1 MQKGTVT
8 LSKREQQRS
17 KVLTLVLTGEIT
29 AVEAAVRLKLSLRQ
43 VRRLLAGFR
52 SDGVAAL
59 AHGNRGRKPA
69 VTLSESVRVRV
80 LELAVLP
87 GYVRCNDSHLADLLA
102 EREGLCV
109 SRSTLQRWL
118 RASGRPSPR
127 QRRSPRFR
135 KCRQR
140 APRVGLLVQIDASF
154 HPWLGPDHDRFA
166 LIAAIDDATGRILSA
181 HFRLQEDTEG
191 YFVLLADILQTHG
204 VPGALYHDGRT
215 TFVFVTPPRPSVE
228 EELEGLAPQTQF
240 TRAAEQ
246 LSIGMIHAR
255 SPQAKG
261 RIERLWNTLQDRLI
275 NELHLDQIHSIEA
288 ATAYLPA
295 FIERFNIRFGEESAE
310 PTSAFGSLPD
320 GLEVV
325 AICCRHHTRT
335 VTGDNTVSVDSL
347 RLQLPPAPRGS
358 TYKGSRVQVQERLDG
373 TWAIYRE
380 GKCLAHPAS
389 LAPAKPVKSP
399 PEPPIPKPFVYVP
412 PKPNHPW
419 QQEKHRTWSRRQAQ
433 LAQSSQ

>member
-8 LSKREQQRS
+8 LSRKEQQRS
-17 KVLTLVLTGEIT
+17 KVLTLVLTGEVT
-29 AVEAAVRLKLSLRQ
+29 AVEAAVRLELSLRQ

-52 SDGVAAL
+52 AEGVGAL

-69 VTLSESVRVRV
+69 VTLPEPVRVRA
-80 LELAVLP
+80 LALAALP
-87 GYVRCNDSHLADLLA
+87 GYAPCNDSHLAELLA
-102 EREGLCV
+102 EREGIRV
-109 SRSTLQRWL
+109 SRATLRRWL
-118 RASGRPSPR
+118 RACGRPSPR
-127 QRRSPRFR
+127 KRRSPRFR

-140 APRVGLLVQIDASF
+140 APRLGLLVQIDASF
-154 HPWLGPDHDRFA
+154 HHWLGPNHDRFS

-191 YFVLLADILQTHG
+191 YFILLADTLTTYG

-240 TRAAEQ
+240 SRAAEQ

-275 NELHLDQIHSIEA
+275 NELHLDKVHSMEA
-288 ATAYLPA
+288 ANAYLPA
-295 FIERFNIRFGEESAE
+295 FIERFNVRFGEEPAE
-310 PTSAFGSLPD
+310 PTPAFGALPD
-320 GLEVV
+320 DLTIEAV
-325 AICCRHHTRT
+325 CCRHHYRT

-358 TYKGSRVQVQERLDG
+358 TYKGSRVQIQERLDG
-373 TWAIYRE
+373 TWAIYRN
-380 GKCLAHPAS
+380 GHCQAHPAA
-389 LAPAKPVKSP
+389 LAPAKSVP
-399 PEPPIPKPFVYVP
+399 PPLEPPKPRPSVSNP

-419 QQEKHRTWSRRQAQ
+419 MIEKQRTWIARQEQ
-433 LAQSSQ
+433 LAQRSQ

>member
-1 MQKGTVT
+1 MKKGTVT

-52 SDGVAAL
+52 LDGVAAL

-69 VTLSESVRVRV
+69 VTLSESIRTRV
-80 LELAVLP
+80 LALAALP

-102 EREGLCV
+102 ERESICV

-127 QRRSPRFR
+127 QRRPPRFR

-154 HPWLGPDHDRFA
+154 HHWLGPDHDRFA

-191 YFVLLADILQTHG
+191 YFVLLADMLQTHG

-215 TFVFVTPPRPSVE
+215 TFIFTVPPRPSVE
-228 EELEGLAPQTQF
+228 EELEGLTPQTQF
-240 TRAAEQ
+240 ARAAGQ

-275 NELHLDQIHSIEA
+275 NELHLDKIHSMEA
-288 ATAYLPA
+288 AAAYLPA
-295 FIERFNIRFGEESAE
+295 FIERFNIRFGEEPAE
-310 PTSAFGSLPD
+310 QTSAFGSLPAD
-320 GLEVV
+320 LEIAAV
-325 AICCRHHTRT
+325 CCRHHTRT

-358 TYKGSRVQVQERLDG
+358 THKGSRIQIQERLDR
-373 TWAIYRE
+373 TWAIYRD

-389 LAPAKPVKSP
+389 LAPAKPVPLP
-399 PEPPIPKPFVYVP
+399 PELSIPRPVSNPPM
-412 PKPNHPW
+412 PNHPW
-419 QQEKHRTWSRRQAQ
+419 MIEKQRTWIRRQEQ
-433 LAQSSQ
+433 LVRSSQ

>member
-8 LSKREQQRS
+8 LSREEQQRS

-52 SDGVAAL
+52 ADGVAAL

-69 VTLSESVRVRV
+69 ITLPEPVRVRI
-80 LELAVLP
+80 LALATLP
-87 GYVRCNDSHLADLLA
+87 GYVRCNDTHLAELLA
-102 EREGLCV
+102 EREGIHV
-109 SRSTLQRWL
+109 SRSTLQRFL

-127 QRRSPRFR
+127 KRRSPHFR

-140 APRVGLLVQIDASF
+140 APRLGLLLQIDASF

-191 YFVLLADILQTHG
+191 YFVLLADILQTYG

-215 TFVFVTPPRPSVE
+215 TFVFVSPPHPSVE

-275 NELHLDQIHSIEA
+275 NELHLDKVHSMEA
-288 ATAYLPA
+288 ANAYLPA
-295 FIERFNIRFGEESAE
+295 FIERFNVRFGEEPAE
-310 PTSAFGSLPD
+310 PTPAFSALPND
-320 GLEVV
+320 IEIAAV
-325 AICCRHHTRT
+325 CCRHHYRT

-358 TYKGSRVQVQERLDG
+358 TYKSNRVQVQERLDG
-373 TWAIYRE
+373 TWAIYRN
-380 GKCLAHPAS
+380 GHCLAHPVA
-389 LAPAKPVKSP
+389 LAPAKPVPAP
-399 PEPPIPKPFVYVP
+399 PEPPKPRPSVSNP

-419 QQEKHRTWSRRQAQ
+419 LKEHQRTWIQRQEQ
-433 LAQSSQ
+433 LAQNSQ